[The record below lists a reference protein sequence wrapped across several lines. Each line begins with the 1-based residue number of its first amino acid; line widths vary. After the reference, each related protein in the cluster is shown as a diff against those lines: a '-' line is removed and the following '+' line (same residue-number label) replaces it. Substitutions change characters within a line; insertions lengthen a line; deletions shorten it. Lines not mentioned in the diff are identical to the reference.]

1 VDPLTT
7 IRESVLSL
15 DEGAAEAAARAA
27 LAGGIEPQDIVTGAI
42 SPALDEVGRR
52 FEQGDYFLPEL
63 LLAGLATKAIF
74 DVLRPILAGRGIAA
88 AGRVAIGTV
97 RGDLHDIGK
106 NLVAAM
112 LEGAGFEVVDLGID
126 VPPERFAAAA
136 VEKQADVIGISA
148 LLTTTLPAMKATVE
162 AIDAS
167 GLRPR
172 VKVIVGGAS
181 VTPGFAREIGADAYA
196 ASAASAVEVV
206 QGLVA
211 TSGAA
216 GQSEGA
222 RS

>member
-1 VDPLTT
+1 MDTLAA

-15 DEGAAEAAARAA
+15 DEAAAEAAARSA
-27 LAGGIEPQDIVTGAI
+27 LADGADPQAIVTGAI

-63 LLAGLATKAIF
+63 LLAGLATKAVF
-74 DVLRPILAGRGIAA
+74 EVLRPLLAGRGIAS

-106 NLVAAM
+106 NLVGAM

-126 VPPERFAAAA
+126 VPPERFAAVAA
-136 VEKQADVIGISA
+136 EKQADVIGISA
-148 LLTTTLPAMKATVE
+148 LLTTTLPAMKATVQ

-181 VTPGFAREIGADAYA
+181 VTPGFAKDIGADAYA
-196 ASAASAVEVV
+196 ASAASAVEAVH
-206 QGLVA
+206 GLVA
-211 TSGAA
+211 RAGAA
-216 GQSEGA
+216 GGLEA
-222 RS
+222 RP